1 MPKDKTLTFLI
12 AACVACGLIF
22 TLFPQID
29 LRTSAL
35 FYDGAGFPMETH
47 AALQTLREAIWTLTL
62 LVPISL
68 LALSVAGLVLRP
80 VRAAICLGPLV
91 FMVLGPGLLVNGL
104 LKAYWGRARPADVAE
119 FGGLAQFTPPL
130 TITDQCLRNCSFV
143 SGEAAGI
150 VAVSL
155 VVFYLLARRLPRQGR
170 RALTLAL
177 VVLCIVGAGLRV
189 AMGRHFLSDVLFAA
203 LFMAILFRLMLPA
216 FHWLEARLAQGW
228 CLLTKPAAP
237 PPTTGRTQDSSPP
250 AKTSGQMRNK

>member
-1 MPKDKTLTFLI
+1 MQQDRTLIYLI
-12 AACVACGLIF
+12 AAFIACSLIF
-22 TLFPQID
+22 TTFPQID
-29 LRTSAL
+29 LQASGL
-35 FYDGAGFPMETH
+35 FFDGATFPIENSVLFQ
-47 AALQTLREAIWTLTL
+47 ALREVLWTLTL
-62 LVPISL
+62 LVPICL

-91 FMVLGPGLLVNGL
+91 FMILGPGLLVNGL
-104 LKAYWGRARPADVAE
+104 LKAHWGRARPADVAE

-155 VVFYLLARRLPRQGR
+155 VVFYLLARPLPPSGR
-170 RALTLAL
+170 RALTLGLLA
-177 VVLCIVGAGLRV
+177 LCIVGAGLRV

-216 FHWLEARLAQGW
+216 FHWIEARYAEGW
-228 CLLTKPAAP
+228 CLLAKRPVP
-237 PPTTGRTQDSSPP
+237 PPDKS
-250 AKTSGQMRNK
+250 SGQMRHR